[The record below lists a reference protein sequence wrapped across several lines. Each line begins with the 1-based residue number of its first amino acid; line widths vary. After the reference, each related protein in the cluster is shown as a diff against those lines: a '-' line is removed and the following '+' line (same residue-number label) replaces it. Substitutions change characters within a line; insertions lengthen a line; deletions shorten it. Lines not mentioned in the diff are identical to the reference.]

1 MERAPASGS
10 PSATASIITI
20 LRPRSWAG
28 SHSMSGT
35 WKIRAT
41 LVTDSGASAVHSP
54 HAVRTRWACRQSHAS
69 MPAYAVRTGSRSNS
83 SAVTTPK
90 PPLPPRAAHS
100 RSASWSSVARTNVP
114 SASTSST
121 AVIALHCRPC
131 WREYQLTPPPSDEPT
146 TPTPGL
152 DMCMPG
158 QPDAAGPGDDVAPQH
173 AGLGARRTA
182 GGVDA
187 QPGHRRGAQQ
197 HGVAEPARER
207 RCAVAGALGRDP
219 EAGRRGGPDDPGDL
233 VGVGRVGDRGRVL
246 VDLEVPRHP
255 RLVVEGVAGQVD
267 GTTGQPA
274 QRLGVGGGEGRG
286 TRARHHL
293 TGSGHPS
300 MAGVT

>member
-1 MERAPASGS
+1 MSGAGISANVSISGCSARSGAIERAPVSGS

-20 LRPRSWAG
+20 LRPRSWSG

-54 HAVRTRWACRQSHAS
+54 HAVSTRWACRQSHAS

-90 PPLPPRAAHS
+90 PPLPPRAAQS

-152 DMCMPG
+152 DMCCPAS
-158 QPDAAGPGDDVAPQH
+158 PT
-173 AGLGARRTA
+173 R
-182 GGVDA
+182 
-187 QPGHRRGAQQ
+187 
-197 HGVAEPARER
+197 PARVMTSPHSTPASAR
-207 RCAVAGALGRDP
+207 AVRLAPSTRSPVMAEVRSSTASP
-219 EAGRRGGPDDPGDL
+219 SRPARGGAPWP
-233 VGVGRVGDRGRVL
+233 
-246 VDLEVPRHP
+246 VPCGATRRP
-255 RLVVEGVAGQVD
+255 AAAAARTIRATSWGSAG
-267 GTTGQPA
+267 
-274 QRLGVGGGEGRG
+274 
-286 TRARHHL
+286 
-293 TGSGHPS
+293 
-300 MAGVT
+300 